1 MEVVFD
7 KKAGDKLANILC
19 EVDALIADG
28 SIKIGVFGLSQDSA
42 DFINLFYKGLS
53 GESKKK
59 VTFTDRGL
67 HLG

>member
-19 EVDALIADG
+19 EADALIADG

-42 DFINLFYKGLS
+42 DFIKLFYKGLS
-53 GESKKK
+53 GEGKKK

-67 HLG
+67 KL